1 MDHATDGICVVTT
14 SRTKCS
20 CGAPRHNG
28 SPGVDLPDGLDSVRT
43 ADTPDIVR
51 RIVSVP
57 AEPEGVE
64 VSFERS
70 DGQQLDLQVTRVDV
84 AASGTRVMTIRDMT
98 RERRAERLKSDFIAT
113 ISTSCAHPS
122 RRSADMPTCCA
133 AGGTG

>member
-1 MDHATDGICVVTT
+1 MSTCLMAWI
-14 SRTKCS
+14 
-20 CGAPRHNG
+20 
-28 SPGVDLPDGLDSVRT
+28 LVRT

-113 ISTSCAHPS
+113 ISHELRTHH
-122 RRSADMPTCCA
+122 ADPRIC
-133 AGGTG
+133 